1 MIRGLSG
8 PKMVEFCYDDNTREL
23 EPDHGA
29 NYPYYEA
36 QDIIVRKGKLWI
48 ITRVSIQH
56 VLSGPK
62 TPLTLV
68 LWLSEH
74 RLVTDSSDQNSAAY
88 QNRRAPLTSVPY
100 SVLTEAN

>member
-1 MIRGLSG
+1 MSKSAQILRVGDRYNSHSLYQSEVAVIRGLSG

-36 QDIIVRKGKLWI
+36 QDIIVRKWKLWI

-56 VLSGPK
+56 VLS
-62 TPLTLV
+62 
-68 LWLSEH
+68 
-74 RLVTDSSDQNSAAY
+74 
-88 QNRRAPLTSVPY
+88 
-100 SVLTEAN
+100 